1 MFVCG
6 LCHQGSALWA
16 RGVRRQP
23 VTEDR
28 IQSVYS
34 VDEAIDDSDKCAAA
48 PSRINLQSEQE
59 PTESRRRASAA
70 VSFYNRDV

>member
-1 MFVCG
+1 MACSYA
-6 LCHQGSALWA
+6 GS
-16 RGVRRQP
+16 
-23 VTEDR
+23 VTKVQRSGRVAFDGSR
-28 IQSVYS
+28 SQSVYC